1 MNSVKKTR
9 KHETWIDPRKQQKQ
23 LKTSKVVISRK
34 IPMKGQTEVKIVK
47 LGDILSTSKA
57 LWSVENLN

>member
-9 KHETWIDPRKQQKQ
+9 KHETWIDPRNQQKQ
-23 LKTSKVVISRK
+23 LKMSKVVISRK

>member
-9 KHETWIDPRKQQKQ
+9 KHETWIDPRIQQKQ
-23 LKTSKVVISRK
+23 LKMSKVVISRK

>member
-1 MNSVKKTR
+1 MKSVKKAR
-9 KHETWIDPRKQQKQ
+9 KRETWIDPRKQQKQ
-23 LKTSKVVISRK
+23 LKMSKVVISRK

-47 LGDILSTSKA
+47 LGDILSTIKA

>member
-23 LKTSKVVISRK
+23 LKMSKVVISRK
-34 IPMKGQTEVKIVK
+34 IPMKGQTEVK
-47 LGDILSTSKA
+47 L
-57 LWSVENLN
+57 LNWAIF